1 MHHILVIDD
10 DNDSLEICR
19 RILTDES
26 FTVSTHSDGEGAI
39 GIIRTLK
46 PSLILTDWDMPG
58 KGGLELLVELQ
69 ADQQLRSIPV
79 IVMTGRYTSSNNL
92 RMALDKG
99 ATDFISKPLNAIELV
114 ARLKSAVKTYQYFK
128 EKEALL
134 NESIEQKEREVYVF
148 HTNIIRHK
156 QLLASIKKDLKSLF
170 PDSSQQQKAVVQLIE
185 KYEIQ
190 NNHVNSDATELVF
203 NELSSEFAIQL
214 KQIHPTLT
222 RSEIKLCIF
231 LRMGYSYK
239 EISNLLYMGYE
250 AVRKAIFRIKLKLN
264 LSHVSELVDY
274 LQKLN

>member
-26 FTVSTHSDGEGAI
+26 FTVSTHSDGEGAP

-114 ARLKSAVKTYQYFK
+114 ARVKSAVKTYQYFK

-134 NESIEQKEREVYVF
+134 NERIEQKEREVYVF

-190 NNHVNSDATELVF
+190 NNHVNSDANELVF
-203 NELSSEFAIQL
+203 NELSSNFAIQL
-214 KQIHPTLT
+214 KQIYPSLT
-222 RSEIKLCIF
+222 KSELKLCIF

-250 AVRKAIFRIKLKLN
+250 AVRKAIFRIKQKLN
-264 LSHVSELVDY
+264 FTHVSELVDY

>member
-26 FTVSTHSDGEGAI
+26 FTVSTHSDGEGAP

-114 ARLKSAVKTYQYFK
+114 ARVKSAVKTYQYFK

-203 NELSSEFAIQL
+203 NELSSNFAIQL
-214 KQIHPTLT
+214 KQIYPSLT
-222 RSEIKLCIF
+222 KSELKLCIF

-250 AVRKAIFRIKLKLN
+250 AVRKAIFRIKQKLN
-264 LSHVSELVDY
+264 FTHVSELVDY

>member
-114 ARLKSAVKTYQYFK
+114 ARVKSAVKTYQYFK

-134 NESIEQKEREVYVF
+134 HESIEQKEREVYVF

-203 NELSSEFAIQL
+203 NELSSDFAIQL
-214 KQIHPTLT
+214 KQIYPSLT
-222 RSEIKLCIF
+222 KSELKLCIF